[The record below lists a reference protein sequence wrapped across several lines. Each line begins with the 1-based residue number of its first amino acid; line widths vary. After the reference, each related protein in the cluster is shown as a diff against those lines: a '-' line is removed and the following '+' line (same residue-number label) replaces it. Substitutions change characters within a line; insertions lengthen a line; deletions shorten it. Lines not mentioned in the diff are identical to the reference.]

1 VRRLIIPIVCIALTA
16 AWPRAASAGPGAGNA
31 AAAAAADASRSDT
44 SRVQLGQPG
53 AGTAAFVTWPANR
66 AASPAIIVVH
76 EWWGLNG
83 QIRSVARRLA
93 QEGYVAIVPDLY
105 HGQVAGDPE
114 YAHELSRGLDEEKAL
129 GDLDAALGWLRTQ
142 SRVDRRRIGVV
153 GFCMGG
159 RLSELMALHSPDLA
173 AAVMFYGRPESD
185 AGKLAALKAPLQG
198 HFGGEDR
205 GIGPDQVAALRA
217 ALAKAG
223 RTGDIYVYAGAG
235 HAFMHE
241 GRSSYHADAAR
252 LAWTR
257 TLQFFQKYLKG

>member
-1 VRRLIIPIVCIALTA
+1 MIPLLCCLVLVAGTPPA
-16 AWPRAASAGPGAGNA
+16 AGAAAASGIA
-31 AAAAAADASRSDT
+31 AAAAPGSDT
-44 SRVQLGQPG
+44 SRVHLGQPG
-53 AGTAAFVTWPANR
+53 AG
-66 AASPAIIVVH
+66 
-76 EWWGLNG
+76 
-83 QIRSVARRLA
+83 
-93 QEGYVAIVPDLY
+93 DL
-105 HGQVAGDPE
+105 E
-114 YAHELSRGLDEEKAL
+114 YAHELSRGLDENKAL
-129 GDLDAALGWLRTQ
+129 GDLDAAAGWLRAQ
-142 SRVDRRRIGVV
+142 SRVDWQRIGVV

-223 RTGDIYVYAGAG
+223 KTGDIYVYAGAG

-241 GRSSYHADAAR
+241 GRPSYHADAAR
-252 LAWTR
+252 QAWAR